1 MAQIFRP
8 TSPHLSIWRFTLTM
22 TLSILHRILGAG
34 LYVGTLLFV
43 FWLGAAALGDEA
55 LSVAQGFF
63 AHPLLQ
69 IVLFIYTWTLFHHM
83 AGGIKHLVWDTG
95 NGLDAGGR
103 ETIGWATIVFS
114 VAATLAVWA
123 VFVWFQG
130 S

>member
-34 LYVGTLLFV
+34 LYAGTLLFIL
-43 FWLGAAALGDEA
+43 WLASAALGDDA
-55 LSVAQGFF
+55 LAMVNGFF

-69 IVLFIYTWTLFHHM
+69 IVLFLYTWALFHHM

-103 ETIGWATIVFS
+103 EAISLATIVFS
-114 VAATLAVWA
+114 VGATLVLWA
-123 VFVWFQG
+123 VFIWF
-130 S
+130 